1 MCSTPKRAGTMFRAA
16 RVEESR
22 TDSPDYVNMLRR
34 ASSRMDSIERERDD
48 VHGASRQPLRDDPG
62 YRRKPPQTP
71 PESTLLS
78 RVWHYLNT
86 PHYLFR

>member
-1 MCSTPKRAGTMFRAA
+1 MCSTPKRTGTMFRAA

-22 TDSPDYVNMLRR
+22 TDSPDYASMLRR
-34 ASSRMDSIERERDD
+34 ASSRMDSIERERDAR
-48 VHGASRQPLRDDPG
+48 GASRQPPRDAPG
-62 YRRKPPQTP
+62 KRRKPPQTP

-78 RVWHYLNT
+78 RIWHYLNT